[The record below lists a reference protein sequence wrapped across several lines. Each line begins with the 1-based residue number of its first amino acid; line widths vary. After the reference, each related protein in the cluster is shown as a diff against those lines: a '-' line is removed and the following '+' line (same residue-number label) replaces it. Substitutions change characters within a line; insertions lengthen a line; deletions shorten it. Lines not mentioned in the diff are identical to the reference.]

1 MPTYDNPY
9 RVKPYALSTEPELSI
24 EIQKLDFLRNT
35 ELQIKKELKMHDDA
49 DDLKKK
55 ELSTFKRFFKKAF
68 FSFLITFGLL
78 EDAAGSYL
86 YASALFTLI
95 PGITNPVTMAMAAI
109 FTILNCTFFYAFEVS
124 ILKEALGIT
133 SETIKM
139 ESLIDVYLQQLK
151 ITTSI
156 NQLLTTASVLTM
168 DHVVYENYTKL
179 AVLFNGDL
187 KTKQKKT
194 GSFHESIPRKLLKWG
209 VIGFGLLDSICG
221 SYFMSTSLLAIISA
235 PLLGTPIGWLII
247 SLTIIAGLGF
257 YYAMGAKSMIQ
268 LVCPERAKYKELR
281 KSLNEFKSKDDHDF
295 DAIHSMHRSIK
306 KVTTQDS
313 QTQTEPLIYKKG
325 VSLFSRHIATTN
337 ETFETAESSEHR
349 RMA

>member
-1 MPTYDNPY
+1 MTTDANPY
-9 RVKPYALSTEPELSI
+9 ITKPYALDTAPELSI

-35 ELQIKKELKMHDDA
+35 ELQIKKDLLMRHDA
-49 DDLKKK
+49 DDFKKK
-55 ELSTFKRFFKKAF
+55 KLSTFKRFFKKAF

-95 PGITNPVTMAMAAI
+95 PGITNPVTKAMSAI

-133 SETIKM
+133 SETIKVR
-139 ESLIDVYLQQLK
+139 SFIDVYIQQLK
-151 ITTSI
+151 ITTAI
-156 NQLLTTASVLTM
+156 NQLLTTANVLTM
-168 DHVVYENYTKL
+168 NQATYQEHTRL
-179 AVLFNGDL
+179 AVLFNDDL
-187 KTKQKKT
+187 KAKQEKT
-194 GSFHESIPRKLLKWG
+194 GSYHESIPRKLLKWG
-209 VIGFGLLDSICG
+209 VIGFGLLDSVSG

-235 PLLGTPIGWLII
+235 PLLGTPVGWLII
-247 SLTIIAGLGF
+247 SLTVIAGLGF

-268 LVCPERAKYKELR
+268 LVCPERAKFKELK
-281 KSLNEFKSKDDHDF
+281 KSLDEFEPKNDHDF

-313 QTQTEPLIYKKG
+313 QTQTELTDPLIYEKG
-325 VSLFSRHIATTN
+325 VSLFSEHVTTTN
-337 ETFETAESSEHR
+337 EEFETAKH
-349 RMA
+349 AV